1 MSFQAQCRVKFGYF
15 KSDDIQT
22 PGLNL
27 WLNIQV
33 KKWNCGG
40 NGLYIG
46 KKGKR
51 GRKKEFMCEKKR
63 VTEKERDRERKIKL
77 WREGSHR
84 KQGEGKN
91 CCVRESEKRQR
102 ERAKS

>member
-1 MSFQAQCRVKFGYF
+1 MAQYSSKEME
-15 KSDDIQT
+15 
-22 PGLNL
+22 L
-27 WLNIQV
+27 WG
-33 KKWNCGG
+33 KWSLHREKGG
-40 NGLYIG
+40 
-46 KKGKR
+46 
-51 GRKKEFMCEKKR
+51 KKEFMCEKKR
-63 VTEKERDRERKIKL
+63 ETEKERDRERKIKL